1 MFFADNSAER
11 GGLMRRGICASV
23 VALGLLGLGAAACG
37 GSSSSS
43 SPTTTTTTT
52 TTVPTTSTSVASA
65 AGGLSAACA
74 QGAQTAQ
81 AIQPRLQAAQASG
94 NSQAALGAIQ
104 VVIPQFQAAANQPGT
119 SPAVSA
125 ALNRMATSLQAFLKT
140 PGQATGT
147 AFASAA
153 QQFAAACT

>member
-1 MFFADNSAER
+1 
-11 GGLMRRGICASV
+11 MRRGICVSV
-23 VALGLLGLGAAACG
+23 VALGLLGLGTAACG

-43 SPTTTTTTT
+43 SPTTTTTT

-94 NSQAALGAIQ
+94 NTQAALGDIQ
-104 VVIPQFQAAANQPGT
+104 RVIPQFQAAANQPGT
-119 SPAVSA
+119 STAVRA
-125 ALNRMATSLQAFLKT
+125 ALNNMASSLQAFLKA

-147 AFASAA
+147 AFVSAA